1 MSVMRPAWVEIDLD
15 ALASNAR
22 AMRGMIGPDCFFFA
36 VVKGDGYGIGTVEAG
51 RVLADA
57 GADGLALGDPADAA
71 ALRGAG
77 LTLPILLYATTLP
90 EQAAEVASLG
100 VIPTIHDM
108 PGLLAFAALGRTL
121 DVYVKLDCGVG
132 RIGFLPHEWD
142 AAFAALRAAPSLR
155 VAGVYSHFRAPDD
168 MAALDAQAALFAAGV
183 ASATEAGHRGFR
195 TMVSSSRILVGR
207 PDLNLTAVNPGKGL
221 FGHVDASW
229 PHHAALRP
237 VVAGLKA
244 RVIQV
249 KAHPAGSHCYGGTVP
264 LAAARRF
271 AVVPMGYMDGLNFD
285 PPGHVALLRGR
296 RVPVVAKRGSEHMV
310 LDVTHLPDAAV
321 GDEVAFVGRQG
332 GDEITMAELAG
343 VVGVPAMELAGRVAR
358 MAPRRYL
365 PVRAAGRSVA
375 ALEAPPVPIPLAAL
389 T

>member
-22 AMRGMIGPDCFFFA
+22 AMRGMIGPECFFFA

-51 RVLADA
+51 RVLVEA

-71 ALRGAG
+71 ALREAG

-90 EQAAEVASLG
+90 EQAAEVAALG

-108 PGLLAFAALGRTL
+108 DGLRAFAALGRVL
-121 DVYVKLDCGVG
+121 EVYVKLDCGVG

-142 AAFAALRAAPSLR
+142 AAFAALSAAPALR
-155 VAGVYSHFRAPDD
+155 VAGVYSHFRTPDD

-183 ASATEAGHRGFR
+183 ASATEAGHLGFR

-207 PDLNLTAVNPGKGL
+207 PDLNLSAVNPGKGL
-221 FGHVDASW
+221 FGHVDSSW
-229 PHHAALRP
+229 PHHAVLRP
-237 VVAGLKA
+237 VVAALKA

-249 KAHPAGSHCYGGTVP
+249 KEHPAGSHCYGSMLP

-271 AVVPMGYMDGLNFD
+271 AVVPMGYMDGLNFE

-296 RVPVVAKRGSEHMV
+296 RVAVVAKRGSEHMV
-310 LDVTHLPDAAV
+310 LDVTDLPEAAV
-321 GDEVAFVGRQG
+321 GDEVAFIGRQG

-343 VVGVPAMELAGRVAR
+343 VVGVPPMELAGRIAR

-365 PVRAAGRSVA
+365 PVRAPAPRQEAAPEQSASV
-375 ALEAPPVPIPLAAL
+375 PLAAL
-389 T
+389 A